1 MDLNDGAIGYLL
13 SRAYFLH
20 KKKATQ
26 LLEAFGITPEQYGI
40 LHQLNKQEGITQKA
54 LAELHGKDQTSIGKT
69 LERLENKK
77 LVIRKTDQ
85 VDRRAILLYLS
96 SEGKALY
103 EETFPVMQ
111 GLNGDLVDRITPEG
125 NDQLT
130 ALLRKLNQ
138 ALNS

>member
-1 MDLNDGAIGYLL
+1 MDLSDDAIGYLL

-20 KKKATQ
+20 KKKATH
-26 LLEAFGITPEQYGI
+26 LLEGFGITPEQYGI

-103 EETFPVMQ
+103 GKTLPVMQ
-111 GLNGDLVDRITPEG
+111 GLNGDLVNLITPEG